1 MKELIEKLKES
12 RSKYNELKTQYKTD
26 LELFKLEH
34 EGMLS
39 SMEREELNMAEFT
52 DIISQ
57 RAIKEYNKT
66 GIKTLYGGIGIR
78 VMQRLEYNPTRA
90 VEWAKKHSI
99 ALMLDK
105 KAFEKIA
112 KIEDINFVT
121 KREIPTVTIPR
132 EL

>member
-1 MKELIEKLKES
+1 MKELIEKLKLS
-12 RSKYNELKTQYKTD
+12 RSQHNELKTQYRTD

-39 SMEREELNMAEFT
+39 SIEYEELNIAEFT

-57 RAIKEYNKT
+57 RAIKEYNNT
-66 GIKTLYGGIGIR
+66 GTKTLYGGIGIR

-90 VEWAKKHSI
+90 IEWAKKHSI

-112 KIEDINFVT
+112 KIEDISFVT
-121 KREIPTVTIPR
+121 KKEVPIVTIPR

>member
-1 MKELIEKLKES
+1 
-12 RSKYNELKTQYKTD
+12 
-26 LELFKLEH
+26 
-34 EGMLS
+34 MLNNI
-39 SMEREELNMAEFT
+39 EREEIAMNKITDNISVEALN
-52 DIISQ
+52 
-57 RAIKEYNKT
+57 EYNNT

-90 VEWAKKHSI
+90 IEWAKKHSI

-112 KIEDINFVT
+112 KIEDISFVT
-121 KREIPTVTIPR
+121 KKEVPIVTIPR